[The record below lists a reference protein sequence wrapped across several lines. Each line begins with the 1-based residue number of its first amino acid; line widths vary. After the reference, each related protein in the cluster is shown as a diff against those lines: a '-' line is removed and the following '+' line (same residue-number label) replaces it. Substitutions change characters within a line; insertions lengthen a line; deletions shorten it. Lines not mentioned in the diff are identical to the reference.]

1 MEELLLKTGLLNDN
15 KIVNEYLEANNI
27 KTVKD
32 LINLEVDYIKEVD
45 LKNMLRGLQN
55 LLEYKYSSRPLPFDA
70 FLKENIKFKYN
81 DNAYLT
87 VDFGIIDF
95 RRMGISFSEEL
106 DLKAWA
112 KIMNT
117 QYDKKEITLIELMK
131 SFVLYGKDTKLAEKL
146 DYFIDYYDKDQEI
159 LKSENT
165 MSKFFYLRSKVDI
178 MQERLTGVVE
188 RRNGLGD
195 RIESRRTY

>member
-1 MEELLLKTGLLNDN
+1 
-15 KIVNEYLEANNI
+15 
-27 KTVKD
+27 
-32 LINLEVDYIKEVD
+32 
-45 LKNMLRGLQN
+45 
-55 LLEYKYSSRPLPFDA
+55 
-70 FLKENIKFKYN
+70 
-81 DNAYLT
+81 
-87 VDFGIIDF
+87 
-95 RRMGISFSEEL
+95 MGISFSEEL

>member
-146 DYFIDYYDKDQEI
+146 DYFIDYYDKAQEI